1 MSPLLSVNQAY
12 VPHPAL
18 PPSPIPRAELS
29 TMPQPIDE
37 ISHTTPFGT
46 WSLTRAQPQS
56 DFAGIVKEYWEVKGR
71 LSPFREALLPNGF
84 VEVMFNLGPPHR
96 VFEGSST
103 GLWERSWFS
112 GLQERSIFI
121 ESLAGTHLVS
131 IRLHPLGATELFGL
145 AAAKAANSIID
156 LENLLGQNT
165 DALRTALLAAQSPA
179 AHFEILEQFLRHR
192 SASTPV
198 PAFVREAAARID
210 ASHGSLK
217 VAALHKDLDV
227 SRKHLAVS
235 FTRYVGVSAKSYA
248 QIQRFVW
255 TLEQLRNS
263 NDFEWS
269 RLAAEAGYSD
279 QSHLVR
285 DFRRIGAASPTE
297 YLRKFAPDRDAL
309 LEAAR

>member
-1 MSPLLSVNQAY
+1 
-12 VPHPAL
+12 
-18 PPSPIPRAELS
+18 
-29 TMPQPIDE
+29 MPGAIDE
-37 ISHTTPFGT
+37 IRHTTSFGT
-46 WSLTRAQPQS
+46 WSLTRAQPQG

-96 VFEGSST
+96 VFEGSSA
-103 GLWERSWFS
+103 GLWERSWVS

-131 IRLHPLGATELFGL
+131 IRLHPLGATELFGFVV
-145 AAAKAANSIID
+145 AQAANSVID
-156 LENLLGQNT
+156 LEDIIGRDA
-165 DALRTALLAAQSPA
+165 DALRTTLLSAQDPA
-179 AHFEILEQFLRHR
+179 ARFEILEQFLRDR
-192 SASTPV
+192 STSTTPI
-198 PAFVREAAARID
+198 PAFVREAAKRIE
-210 ASHGSLK
+210 ASHGSVK
-217 VAALHKDLDV
+217 VADLHGELDV

-235 FTRYVGVSAKSYA
+235 FSRYVGVSAKSYA

-263 NDFEWS
+263 TDVEWS

-309 LEAAR
+309 LEPAR